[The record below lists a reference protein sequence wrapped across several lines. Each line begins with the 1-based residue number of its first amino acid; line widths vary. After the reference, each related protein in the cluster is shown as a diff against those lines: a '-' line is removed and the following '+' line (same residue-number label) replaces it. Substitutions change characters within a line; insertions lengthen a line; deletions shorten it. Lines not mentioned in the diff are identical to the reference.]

1 MIQVKKSNYLKVS
14 ISLSIISIALSLLI
28 NIIIAK
34 EYLRVD
40 GKTRALFGIKELYQF
55 GYQYYVVILG
65 IVSLIIAIL
74 SIRGNN
80 QRGKVLTAI
89 LLSLFALIAVFARM
103 WRLFV

>member
-1 MIQVKKSNYLKVS
+1 MIQAKKSNYLRVS
-14 ISLSIISIALSLLI
+14 ISLSLISILLSLLI
-28 NIIIAK
+28 NISIAN

-65 IVSLIIAIL
+65 IVSLTIAIL
-74 SIRGNN
+74 CIRGNS

-89 LLSLFALIAVFARM
+89 LLSLFALVVVFARI

>member
-65 IVSLIIAIL
+65 IISLIIAIL
-74 SIRGNN
+74 SMKGNN
-80 QRGKVLTAI
+80 QRSKLLTAI
-89 LLSLFALIAVFARM
+89 LLSLIALITVFARM